1 MSENPYKGVP
11 GGDPRLRAAHKKK
24 FVEISFICG
33 NCGKEKKETLPE
45 GKDATGRTCVDCRN
59 AEGMQK
65 QKEREA
71 EIRARS
77 AKRERIIM
85 NTPIRTKAEKLAL
98 LAEWKDAPREKCH
111 SCGKSFF
118 IENPAMPFINDNI
131 DRPNAILTVS
141 YTSDPFKHEVYGDD
155 EQHWFCRRCHR
166 EIAWD
171 V

>member
-11 GGDPRLRAAHKKK
+11 GGDPRLRAANQKRMVT
-24 FVEISFICG
+24 VEFICG
-33 NCGKEKKETLPE
+33 TCGQLKKEKLPE

-59 AEGMQK
+59 AEGVEK
-65 QKEREA
+65 QKAQAEEA
-71 EIRARS
+71 RRRWAE
-77 AKRERIIM
+77 RERITL

-98 LAEWKDAPREKCH
+98 IAEWKDAPREKCS
-111 SCGKSFF
+111 SCKKSFF
-118 IENPAMPFINDNI
+118 IANPAMPFANDNI

-141 YTSDPFKHEVYGDD
+141 FTSDPFKHELYGDD
-155 EQHWFCRRCHR
+155 EKHWFCRMCHR